1 MRVSS
6 GDFIR
11 KFGTYTD
18 SALSEPIIIT
28 KNGRERLVLLSIDE
42 YNTLLHLRDLY
53 EDSKEATNAKRAVD
67 PGVLARSNARNR
79 QTLGIVNAP
88 DTRRA

>member
-18 SALSEPIIIT
+18 TALSEPIIIT

-42 YNTLLHLRDLY
+42 YNTLLHLRELH
-53 EDSKEATNAKRAVD
+53 EDAKEPATRRSAPATNV
-67 PGVLARSNARNR
+67 
-79 QTLGIVNAP
+79 
-88 DTRRA
+88 RRKAQRR

>member
-18 SALSEPIIIT
+18 TALSEPIIIT

-42 YNTLLHLRDLY
+42 YNTLLHLRELY
-53 EDSKEATNAKRAVD
+53 EDSREPAPTRSAVRKAAAG
-67 PGVLARSNARNR
+67 P
-79 QTLGIVNAP
+79 
-88 DTRRA
+88 RRKALRR

>member
-42 YNTLLHLRDLY
+42 YNTLLHLRELY
-53 EDSKEATNAKRAVD
+53 EDSKDTPPRRGQAESARTPGRKLATGGR
-67 PGVLARSNARNR
+67 
-79 QTLGIVNAP
+79 
-88 DTRRA
+88 RRAPRR

>member
-42 YNTLLHLRDLY
+42 YNTLLHLRDLH
-53 EDSKEATNAKRAVD
+53 EDAKEAPPARKTPVRKPAVGE
-67 PGVLARSNARNR
+67 P
-79 QTLGIVNAP
+79 
-88 DTRRA
+88 RRKAQRR

>member
-18 SALSEPIIIT
+18 TALSEPIIIT

-42 YNTLLHLRDLY
+42 YNTLLHLRELH
-53 EDSKEATNAKRAVD
+53 EDSKESASRRESPRK
-67 PGVLARSNARNR
+67 LAQPA
-79 QTLGIVNAP
+79 G
-88 DTRRA
+88 RRKTQRR

>member
-42 YNTLLHLRDLY
+42 YNMLLHLRELH
-53 EDSKEATNAKRAVD
+53 EDAKDAAAPRKEPVRKPAAA
-67 PGVLARSNARNR
+67 G
-79 QTLGIVNAP
+79 G
-88 DTRRA
+88 RRKAQRR

>member
-42 YNTLLHLRDLY
+42 YNTLLHLRELH
-53 EDSKEATNAKRAVD
+53 EDSKDAAAARKEPVRKPAVA
-67 PGVLARSNARNR
+67 G
-79 QTLGIVNAP
+79 G
-88 DTRRA
+88 RRKAQRR

>member
-53 EDSKEATNAKRAVD
+53 DDSKE
-67 PGVLARSNARNR
+67 PARKEPARKSPAG
-79 QTLGIVNAP
+79 TK
-88 DTRRA
+88 RRAQRR

>member
-42 YNTLLHLRDLY
+42 YNTLLHLRDLH
-53 EDSKEATNAKRAVD
+53 EDTKDSAAKRSTQPAGD
-67 PGVLARSNARNR
+67 AARKETPRKVASAGARR
-79 QTLGIVNAP
+79 KAQ
-88 DTRRA
+88 RR

>member
-18 SALSEPIIIT
+18 TALSEPIIIT

-42 YNTLLHLRDLY
+42 YNTLLHLRELH
-53 EDSKEATNAKRAVD
+53 EDSKDSASRRESPRK
-67 PGVLARSNARNR
+67 LAPPA
-79 QTLGIVNAP
+79 G
-88 DTRRA
+88 RRKAQRR

>member
-42 YNTLLHLRDLY
+42 YNTLLHLRELH
-53 EDSKEATNAKRAVD
+53 EDTKDGAPREAARKEPVRKVASAGTKRKA
-67 PGVLARSNARNR
+67 
-79 QTLGIVNAP
+79 Q
-88 DTRRA
+88 RR

>member
-28 KNGRERLVLLSIDE
+28 KNGRERLVLLSVDE
-42 YNTLLHLRDLY
+42 YNMLLHLRELY
-53 EDSKEATNAKRAVD
+53 EDSKESASRRAAGTAEPQRKD
-67 PGVLARSNARNR
+67 APRKPGVA
-79 QTLGIVNAP
+79 GV
-88 DTRRA
+88 RRKAQRR

>member
-53 EDSKEATNAKRAVD
+53 DDSKAPAHKEA
-67 PGVLARSNARNR
+67 ARKSPA
-79 QTLGIVNAP
+79 GIK
-88 DTRRA
+88 RRAQRR